1 MRNTMWNKRHVLLG
15 LLAATGAGLAPR
27 AQADTRLLIDDFSD
41 GPNPG
46 WSYVSDQVMGGVS
59 TGGVEVL
66 REDGQLFARLEG
78 TVSTA
83 NNGGFIQM
91 RRRLDASVPQGS
103 NGLALRLRGNG
114 ARYYVHLRPRGTL
127 RPWHY
132 FAAGFDT
139 SGVWQDIQLPWS
151 SFTAQGGL
159 RANFDPARITSLGV
173 VAFGADYEARLDVAR
188 IEVI

>member
-1 MRNTMWNKRHVLLG
+1 
-15 LLAATGAGLAPR
+15 
-27 AQADTRLLIDDFSD
+27 
-41 GPNPG
+41 
-46 WSYVSDQVMGGVS
+46 
-59 TGGVEVL
+59 
-66 REDGQLFARLEG
+66 
-78 TVSTA
+78 
-83 NNGGFIQM
+83 M
-91 RRRLDASVPQGS
+91 RRRLDAPIPQGA

-139 SGVWQDIQLPWS
+139 SGVWQDIQLPWP

-159 RANFDPARITSLGV
+159 RATFDPARITSLGV

-188 IEVI
+188 IEVV

>member
-1 MRNTMWNKRHVLLG
+1 MRNTNVDRRHVLLG
-15 LLAATGAGLAPR
+15 ILAASGVGFAPR
-27 AQADTRLLIDDFSD
+27 ARADAAQVIDDFSN

-66 REDGQLFARLEG
+66 REGGQLFARLEG
-78 TVSTA
+78 MVSTA

-91 RRRLDASVPQGS
+91 RRRLDAPIPQGAR
-103 NGLALRLRGNG
+103 GLRLRLRGNG

-139 SGVWQDIQLPWS
+139 SGAWQTIELPWS
-151 SFTAQGGL
+151 SFTPQGGL
-159 RANFDPARITSLGV
+159 RAEFDHDRIISLGV